1 MLGVS
6 LVCTFFVFYVS
17 MLLKLIIRKMAMFE
31 RYPTKSAMY
40 EGIMFKL
47 FVSLVINMDWY
58 YTVGIPLLM
67 LMVTG
72 TVSTIVSAHLFTI
85 WKKLKIIILRKHVVV
100 QANLN
105 KLYVGN
111 TFNFHFRSA

>member
-1 MLGVS
+1 MVGVS
-6 LVCTFFVFYVS
+6 IVCTFFVFYVS
-17 MLLKLIIRKMAMFE
+17 MLLKLIIRKMASFE
-31 RYPTKSAMY
+31 RYPTKSAKY

-67 LMVTG
+67 LMITG
-72 TVSTIVSAHLFTI
+72 TVSTIVSAHLFTV
-85 WKKLKIIILRKHVVV
+85 WKKVKILIFRKRMLV

-105 KLYVGN
+105 KLYLGN
-111 TFNFHFRSA
+111 TFNFHF

>member
-1 MLGVS
+1 MVAVS
-6 LVCTFFVFYVS
+6 IICTFFVFYVS
-17 MLLKLIIRKMAMFE
+17 MLLKLIIRKMAVFE
-31 RYPTKSAMY
+31 RYPSKSAMY

-47 FVSLVINMDWY
+47 FISLVINMDWY

-85 WKKLKIIILRKHVVV
+85 WKKIKILILRKRVVV
-100 QANLN
+100 
-105 KLYVGN
+105 
-111 TFNFHFRSA
+111 